1 MAEISLSRRWII
13 YTSIAV
19 IFCLASFAIARELEV
34 GIFSP
39 KRPTSL
45 PANTIWIDAPPLP
58 LTFAHGWWFGCE
70 KQNANFDRC
79 ILIGHNDRASGGDGG
94 NRVVSDESYL
104 SCKTQMPLDA
114 NDILLRSPAT
124 SENMWISKYDTN
136 KKWIDMA
143 PVAFLQNGD
152 ILLPASEISQ
162 CSKFFG
168 AKRQPSVTR

>member
-1 MAEISLSRRWII
+1 MAQIRLSRRWII
-13 YTSIAV
+13 YTSIAG
-19 IFCLASFAIARELEV
+19 ICCLASFAIARELEV

-39 KRPTSL
+39 KHPPSL
-45 PANTIWIDAPPLP
+45 PADTIWIDAPPLP

-70 KQNANFDRC
+70 KRGANFDRC

-104 SCKTQMPLDA
+104 SCKTQMPLETGA
-114 NDILLRSPAT
+114 IRLRPPAT
-124 SENMWISKYDTN
+124 SENMWINEYDSN

-152 ILLPASEISQ
+152 ILRPASEIYQ
-162 CSKFFG
+162 CSKFSS
-168 AKRQPSVTR
+168 ATR